1 MRKLLIA
8 DDEPGVRR
16 LVRMTLESESYEILE
31 ACDGAEALAMARE
44 HKPALVFL
52 DVMMPEMSGVEVC
65 EELKSD
71 PATSSI
77 TIIML
82 TAKAQEADRET
93 GSGAGADDYFTK
105 PFSPLAL
112 LTKVDEVLNSRKPT

>member
-1 MRKLLIA
+1 MIA

-31 ACDGAEALAMARE
+31 ASDGAEALALVRE

-65 EELKSD
+65 AQLKSD
-71 PATSSI
+71 PETSQI

-82 TAKAQEADRET
+82 TAKAQEADREA
-93 GSGAGADDYFTK
+93 GAGAGADDYFTK

-112 LTKVDEVLNSRKPT
+112 LTKVDEVLNPKGSA